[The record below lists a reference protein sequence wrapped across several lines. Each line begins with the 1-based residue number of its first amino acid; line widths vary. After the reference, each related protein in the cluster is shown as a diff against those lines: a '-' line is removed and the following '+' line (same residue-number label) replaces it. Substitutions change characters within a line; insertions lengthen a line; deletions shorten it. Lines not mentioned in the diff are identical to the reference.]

1 MSTSRSSRT
10 VGATAL
16 AVAGVL
22 TAAVLS
28 GSTAATAAPAHHGT
42 GSGSG
47 TGSGAASLKVVAT
60 GLHNPRGVTA
70 LADGTVLV
78 AESGMVASNC
88 ASGASCVGPAGSV
101 YRIHG
106 HQQGRVVTGLP
117 SWGLGSGDPAKP
129 ATGTGPTSV
138 QSDGH
143 GGYVILSGFGGDG
156 STDFRASLGPSARSL
171 GTIYHTRGHAVV
183 GDLVRHETLQDPD
196 WVLGHQ
202 LDDTV
207 ESNPW
212 RLARTW
218 DGGYLVTDA
227 AGNDVVRVNA
237 FGQTSTETVLPDVP
251 VPGGGTAQAVPTGI
265 VQGPDG
271 AYYIAELGGL
281 QTGASQ
287 IWRLVPGHK
296 PTLFASGFT
305 ALIDLAIDAHGDLLA
320 LSYTGGFGATGPT
333 PGSLQRID
341 LHTAKATPV
350 TTDGDLATPTALA
363 VGPGNR
369 IYVAEGAD
377 SGNAQ
382 LVQLTD

>member
-1 MSTSRSSRT
+1 MSTLRSTRT

-16 AVAGVL
+16 AVAGLL

-42 GSGSG
+42 GHGSG
-47 TGSGAASLKVVAT
+47 PGSTDPSLTVVAT

-70 LADGTVLV
+70 LSDGTVLV
-78 AESGMVASNC
+78 AESGMVDGKC
-88 ASGASCVGPAGSV
+88 AAGASCIGPAGSV
-101 YRIHG
+101 YRVHG
-106 HQQGRVVTGLP
+106 TQQGRVVTGLP
-117 SWGLGSGDPAKP
+117 SWGVGSGDPAKP

-138 QSDGH
+138 QPDGH

-171 GTIYHTRGHAVV
+171 GTIYHTKGHAVV

-227 AGNDVVRVNA
+227 AGNDVVRVSA
-237 FGQTSTETVLPDVP
+237 FGQTSTETVIPDVP

-265 VQGPDG
+265 AQGPDG
-271 AYYIAELGGL
+271 AYYVAMLGGL
-281 QTGASQ
+281 KTGASQ

-305 ALIDLAIDAHGDLLA
+305 ALIDLAFDSHGSLLA
-320 LSYTGGFGATGPT
+320 LSYTGGYGQTGPT
-333 PGSLQRID
+333 PGSVQRFD
-341 LHTAKATPV
+341 LKTGKATQV
-350 TTDGDLATPTALA
+350 ATGGDLITPTGLA
-363 VGPGNR
+363 VGPGNK
-369 IYVAEGAD
+369 IYVVEGAD

-382 LVQLTD
+382 LVRFSE